1 MIDLVLATAN
11 PARVRDLLIARS
23 VCKIADGALVG
34 VKPGFEFVEV
44 PNPLAVSGSG
54 TEADPYVY
62 DTRKVYL
69 IRLAHDTAN
78 DELDGQ
84 AGEGEDTTDFTRSR
98 LVKYV
103 KANGVPVT
111 LTGVN
116 WYSVEAWR
124 VSVGGVNVFL
134 ARNDA
139 IAAWQ

>member
-1 MIDLVLATAN
+1 MIDFILATAD
-11 PARVRDLLIARS
+11 PLRVHDFLIARS
-23 VCKIADGALVG
+23 ICKIENGALVG

-44 PNPLAVSGSG
+44 PNPLAVSGTG
-54 TEADPYVY
+54 TEQDPYVY
-62 DTRKVYL
+62 DTRKVFH

-84 AGEGEDTTDFTRSR
+84 AGVGEDTTDFTRSK
-98 LVKYV
+98 LVNYV
-103 KANGVPVT
+103 KANGTPVT

-116 WYSVEAWR
+116 GYAVEAWQ
-124 VSVGGVNVFL
+124 VVVGGTDVFL